1 MEVSVE
7 SIKVEFTNTNGDL
20 LAARL
25 DLPITRKPGAFA
37 LFAHCFTCSKNL
49 NAVRNINRAL
59 TSRGIAVLRFDFT
72 GLGESEG
79 DFADTNFSS
88 NVADLI
94 AAANFLAEHYEAP
107 QILIGHSLGGAAVLQ
122 AAGDIE
128 GCKAVVTIGAPCE
141 PSHVLKMLKEKRDVI
156 EQQGEAEIEL
166 AGRNFKIKKQFL
178 EDLNA
183 VTMKDKI
190 ANLGKA
196 LLIFHSP
203 IDNTVGIENAR
214 QIYSIARHPKSFIS
228 LDDADHL
235 LSREADSCYVGEV
248 TAAWAKRYIDIK
260 NTPEAQGEEPGT
272 VVVRTGK
279 DRYYT
284 DIYADGHHMVADEP
298 KSVGGTDLGPSPY
311 KFLAASLG
319 ACTTITV
326 RMYADRKNWPL
337 DAVVVRLKHQKI
349 DASECEDCNSET
361 GKVDV
366 FERELEFVGDL
377 TDEQRQ
383 RLFEIADR
391 CPVHRT
397 LHGEI
402 KVRNRMRNQR

>member
-1 MEVSVE
+1 
-7 SIKVEFTNTNGDL
+7 
-20 LAARL
+20 
-25 DLPITRKPGAFA
+25 
-37 LFAHCFTCSKNL
+37 
-49 NAVRNINRAL
+49 
-59 TSRGIAVLRFDFT
+59 
-72 GLGESEG
+72 
-79 DFADTNFSS
+79 
-88 NVADLI
+88 
-94 AAANFLAEHYEAP
+94 
-107 QILIGHSLGGAAVLQ
+107 
-122 AAGDIE
+122 
-128 GCKAVVTIGAPCE
+128 
-141 PSHVLKMLKEKRDVI
+141 
-156 EQQGEAEIEL
+156 
-166 AGRNFKIKKQFL
+166 
-178 EDLNA
+178 
-183 VTMKDKI
+183 
-190 ANLGKA
+190 
-196 LLIFHSP
+196 
-203 IDNTVGIENAR
+203 
-214 QIYSIARHPKSFIS
+214 
-228 LDDADHL
+228 
-235 LSREADSCYVGEV
+235 
-248 TAAWAKRYIDIK
+248 
-260 NTPEAQGEEPGT
+260 